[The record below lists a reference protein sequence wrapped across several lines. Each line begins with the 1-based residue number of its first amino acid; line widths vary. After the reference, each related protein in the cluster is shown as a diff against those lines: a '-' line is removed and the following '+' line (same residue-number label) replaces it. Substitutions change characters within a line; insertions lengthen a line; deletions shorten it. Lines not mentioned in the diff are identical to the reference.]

1 MLCFQL
7 FRSISDVLDNR
18 IPQPLLT
25 TSTLFIFTFCIFK
38 EVGLIREKHVA
49 PWRRRWC
56 STGTK
61 WLSTRRDVATSR
73 RWIISLWASNRQ
85 IREIGH
91 RLTWLCP
98 HLLRAI
104 PRRIWAERGCKLSKK
119 PRWGGKKGL
128 RDSVV
133 QYIWYAS
140 KKLKTQHNG
149 KVECKIKK
157 V

>member
-7 FRSISDVLDNR
+7 FRRISDVLDNR

-91 RLTWLCP
+91 PLTWLCP

-104 PRRIWAERGCKLSKK
+104 PRRIRAERGCNFPQNRIEVVRSGWGIPLSNISDM
-119 PRWGGKKGL
+119 L
-128 RDSVV
+128 RKS
-133 QYIWYAS
+133 W
-140 KKLKTQHNG
+140 KHNITE
-149 KVECKIKK
+149 K
-157 V
+157 